1 MDKDSVLNFL
11 VSFLGDLCRSPR
23 LLSEI
28 LDLIAETGCEK
39 EFFKTLV
46 LRLRT
51 LAMLGARATQ
61 AKEFEPIGNGL
72 FSMHLTGQNYN
83 IRILYSF
90 LPNREPALLLAFYE
104 RAGKQKTDY
113 SPYIEP
119 AKARFQEL
127 KKEMETHENK

>member
-11 VSFLGDLCRSPR
+11 VSFLGDLCRSPQ

-104 RAGKQKTDY
+104 RAGKRKTDY